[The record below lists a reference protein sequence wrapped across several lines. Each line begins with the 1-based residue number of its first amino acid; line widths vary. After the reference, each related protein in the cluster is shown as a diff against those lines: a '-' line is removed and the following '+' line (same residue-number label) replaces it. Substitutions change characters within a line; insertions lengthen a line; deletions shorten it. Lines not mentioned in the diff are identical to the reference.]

1 MPSKLVP
8 KRPERSHF
16 VSLKDL
22 RVAAGK
28 KQAEVCEFVTE
39 YLGLTGEDTFT
50 AGSLSLIE
58 NGKRGASVKVLAAI
72 AAAYGLP
79 PGAIRSDYV
88 PQDRRIRD
96 AS

>member
-1 MPSKLVP
+1 MPSKLVT
-8 KRPERSHF
+8 KRPDRNHF

-22 RVAAGK
+22 RVASGK
-28 KQAEVCEFVTE
+28 KQAEVCAFVTD
-39 YLGLTGEDTFT
+39 YLGLEGDDSFT

-88 PQDRRIRD
+88 PQDRRIRE